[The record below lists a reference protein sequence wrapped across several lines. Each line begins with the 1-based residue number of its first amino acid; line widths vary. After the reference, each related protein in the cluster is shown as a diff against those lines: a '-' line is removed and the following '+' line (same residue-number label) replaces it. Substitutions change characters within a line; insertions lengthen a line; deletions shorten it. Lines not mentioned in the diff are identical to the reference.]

1 MLNDVYV
8 LSFVGVEFIIRRLVV
23 VVIVAAIAIVLGKYG
38 RRQQTIDISC
48 IIFIRNTLSTTVL
61 MYLLSWCINV
71 STICMTASFT
81 KYDKQ
86 ASKMES

>member
-38 RRQQTIDISC
+38 RRHLNFS
-48 IIFIRNTLSTTVL
+48 FSSAKTLKKFHPIQS
-61 MYLLSWCINV
+61 N
-71 STICMTASFT
+71 
-81 KYDKQ
+81 
-86 ASKMES
+86 